1 MNIFFLYLL
10 SAAWQ
15 DMRFHSISRGC
26 LLFFGAAGIFF
37 RIGSG
42 EELWSYILS
51 SGIGGMLLFLST
63 ITGGEI
69 GRGDGWFFAVA
80 GLYLKLEENLVL
92 LLSGLILC
100 SIYSLFWIVFARLQN
115 GQAGRKRLPFL
126 PFLLPAGLCLTFL

>member
-80 GLYLKLEENLVL
+80 GLYLKLEENLDDNGFCLYLPSELVAAD
-92 LLSGLILC
+92 GNDVEILIEKDNKIYNIYQNNIKED
-100 SIYSLFWIVFARLQN
+100 SIQ
-115 GQAGRKRLPFL
+115 
-126 PFLLPAGLCLTFL
+126 